1 MVTVVVPG
9 VLGQH
14 VAEMLL
20 AEDQR
25 MVQALAAKR
34 PHEPLRE
41 GVRPWRPDRRPEH
54 PRAVPGEDAVECR
67 GELTVPVTDQEPEP
81 AGALT
86 M

>member
-1 MVTVVVPG
+1 MF
-9 VLGQH
+9 
-14 VAEMLL
+14 A
-20 AEDQR
+20 DQ
-25 MVQALAAKR
+25 AAKDLSALDPGGDIDDVTGLTLWR
-34 PHEPLRE
+34 LLPRALVGTVPVIVPDL
-41 GVRPWRPDRRPEH
+41 RPDH